1 MFLLT
6 LRCVYG
12 LQKNG
17 GKICRTIYFSENGH
31 MSKKMAGN
39 FPRPSCRIIYLSSS
53 TTHTFSLHQMS
64 LASHTTIL
72 FHSSFNFLHMS
83 PIKPH
88 THIHFPTHISQQSS
102 NPKHHI
108 THLIFHFFP
117 ASSLAQFYHLI
128 PDLFQSETQI
138 TLVVPQALTI
148 LHLSTSIFTTS
159 HHTQCEPFQFSNFT
173 VAAKNTLCHRS

>member
-108 THLIFHFFP
+108 THLIFQLFHASRFTHFTHFIPYFLHPFP
-117 ASSLAQFYHLI
+117 QLTFLI
-128 PDLFQSETQI
+128 L
-138 TLVVPQALTI
+138 QA
-148 LHLSTSIFTTS
+148 STS
-159 HHTQCEPFQFSNFT
+159 FQNHSLYTLSYSLLSPCISISFSNNG
-173 VAAKNTLCHRS
+173 K